1 MPLVDHGL
9 FRKLCHEHLPSPKSV
24 TVRNFQERRLIGT
37 VLYTTMTGQ
46 SFKGFELENV
56 TFLGPLEGSDF
67 SGARMH
73 RMKIYDFFGMEQ
85 MYSTTNYRQRDLSTL
100 LFSGLAGFGK
110 GNFTKWDFAD
120 CDVAYFLDCDLT
132 GARFENSIFLRTK
145 ATRISAPPT
154 GNPLHLRLFYSM
166 VRLADI
172 GFDGCI
178 VTESQLQETANWK
191 RKDLRGMHLK
201 DMNLDGWDF
210 SGMNMDRADLSG
222 SSLKGTKFA
231 GANVFGL
238 TLKGCKGLT
247 VSQLLES
254 KTHVSRTRQDIL
266 RAYYWYVDF
275 ADRTEEEAELQESM
289 RRMHSKDGR

>member
-1 MPLVDHGL
+1 
-9 FRKLCHEHLPSPKSV
+9 
-24 TVRNFQERRLIGT
+24 
-37 VLYTTMTGQ
+37 
-46 SFKGFELENV
+46 
-56 TFLGPLEGSDF
+56 
-67 SGARMH
+67 
-73 RMKIYDFFGMEQ
+73 
-85 MYSTTNYRQRDLSTL
+85 
-100 LFSGLAGFGK
+100 
-110 GNFTKWDFAD
+110 
-120 CDVAYFLDCDLT
+120 
-132 GARFENSIFLRTK
+132 
-145 ATRISAPPT
+145 
-154 GNPLHLRLFYSM
+154 M